1 MDDTPGNPSM
11 MSHVSI
17 GTNRFEA
24 ARAFYDA
31 VLAPLGVKRV
41 MEHPGVVAYGK
52 LYPEFWVGAPFDGQ
66 PANVGNGTHFGF
78 FAESREQVDAFW
90 QAAIAA
96 GASPDGPPG
105 PRPLYGKP
113 YYGCFVRDL
122 DGHKIEAS
130 FWDQAAADTQP

>member
-1 MDDTPGNPSM
+1 MADTQSNPSM

-78 FAESREQVDAFW
+78 FAESRSNCARVSLSTRLSRMARTV
-90 QAAIAA
+90 AVRVPPVRNAI
-96 GASPDGPPG
+96 SPMG
-105 PRPLYGKP
+105 
-113 YYGCFVRDL
+113 
-122 DGHKIEAS
+122 
-130 FWDQAAADTQP
+130 